1 MPETTRS
8 LVISLGIVAVALGLA
23 YTPSPS
29 PPAEQSLVVVSGSE
43 LQEPLARLVETFET
57 AYPSI
62 DVDLKFQ
69 GSRDIVNRYI
79 DDQNDFT
86 PTVLIPANGALL
98 GELEER
104 WQAQS
109 NTPPFYGEPTAIAKT
124 VLVGVAWPDRG
135 DILFPANTFAWDQVE
150 EALTKG
156 QWADIG
162 GDPAWGSFDLL
173 ITDPSRSN
181 SGQLALSLWSQDKA
195 GSRALTT
202 QQLNDP
208 EIPSLFSLVKR
219 SVYQPPRSTD
229 VLLKEFI
236 ARGPNDADM
245 ALVYESIA
253 LHRWQQSQNSR
264 GNAYQVYYLNPTIET
279 VSTAAIATRDISKTT
294 ADAAQTFLDFLA
306 APDQQAVFV
315 EFGFRPADG
324 SIDLQSV
331 PNSPWSQAIPGAS
344 VTPPITSPTPDQT
357 TFTEIIRL
365 WQRAQ

>member
-8 LVISLGIVAVALGLA
+8 LVISLGIVAVAVGLA
-23 YTPSPS
+23 YAPSPA
-29 PPAEQSLVVVSGSE
+29 AEQSIVVVSGSE
-43 LQEPLARLVETFET
+43 LQEPLANLEKKFET
-57 AYPSI
+57 AYPTI
-62 DVDLKFQ
+62 DVELKFQ

-86 PTVLIPANGALL
+86 PTILIPANDALL

-109 NTPPFYGEPTAIAKT
+109 NSSPFYGEPEAIAKT
-124 VLVGVAWPDRG
+124 VLVGVAWPERG
-135 DILFPANTFAWDQVE
+135 DILFPSGTFDWGQVE
-150 EALTKG
+150 EALNKG

-162 GDPAWGSFDLL
+162 GDPSWGSFDLL

-181 SGQLALSLWSQDKA
+181 SGQLALGLWSQNKA
-195 GSRALTT
+195 VSRALST
-202 QQLNDP
+202 QQLNSPD
-208 EIPSLFSLVKR
+208 IPTLFNLVKR

-253 LHRWQQSQNSR
+253 LHRWQQSQDSR

-279 VSTAAIATRDISKTT
+279 VSTAAIATRDVNKST
-294 ADAAQTFLDFLA
+294 AEAAQTFLDFLT

-315 EFGFRPADG
+315 EFGFRPADT
-324 SIDLQSV
+324 SVDLQSV
-331 PNSPWSQAIPGAS
+331 PNSPWTQSIPGAS
-344 VTPPITSPTPDQT
+344 ATSPVTSPTPDQA
-357 TFTEIIRL
+357 TFTEIVRL

>member
-8 LVISLGIVAVALGLA
+8 LAISLGIVAVAVGLA
-23 YTPSPS
+23 YAPTPV
-29 PPAEQSLVVVSGSE
+29 AEHSIVVVSGSE
-43 LQEPLARLVETFET
+43 LQDPLTQLEQRFEL

-86 PTVLIPANGALL
+86 PTVLIPANGVLL

-109 NTPPFYGEPTAIAKT
+109 NTSPFYGTPEAIAKT
-124 VLVGVAWPDRG
+124 VLVGVAWPERG
-135 DILFPANTFAWDQVE
+135 DILFPAGIFSWEQVE
-150 EALTKG
+150 SALEKG

-162 GDPAWGSFDLL
+162 GDPSWGSFDLL

-181 SGQLALSLWSQDKA
+181 SGQLALSLWSQEKN
-195 GSRALTT
+195 GSRALSI
-202 QQLNDP
+202 QHLNSPDMP
-208 EIPSLFSLVKR
+208 TLFSLIKR

-236 ARGPNDADM
+236 TRGPNDADI

-253 LHRWQQSQNSR
+253 LHRWQQSQDSR
-264 GNAYQVYYLNPTIET
+264 GNAYQVYYLNPTMET
-279 VSTAAIATRDISKTT
+279 VSTAAIATRNVNKAT
-294 ADAAQTFLDFLA
+294 AEAAQTFLDFLT
-306 APDQQAVFV
+306 APDQQNVFV
-315 EFGFRPADG
+315 EFGFRPTDA
-324 SIDLQSV
+324 SVDLQSV
-331 PNSPWSQAIPGAS
+331 PNSPWSQSIPGAS
-344 VTPPITSPTPDQT
+344 VTIPSTSPPPDSS
-357 TFTEIIRL
+357 TFAEIVRL